1 MSDEPAKKR
10 SLEERLRD
18 VEDRLE
24 ILNLIAGHPPG
35 ADTGDGAYA
44 ASFCAEDAVL
54 EFSEH
59 APQWVGREQIMANL
73 QTPAHKGAIEQ
84 GVAHFAALPY
94 IEIDGDRAVVTSY
107 LQILTPNPQSEP
119 FELSGHGATKGYRV
133 HRLSANRW
141 ELVRTPEGW
150 RIKSRTG
157 RAMDTPA
164 ARQLLRKTTEGR
176 RARLG

>member
-1 MSDEPAKKR
+1 MPAKNR

-35 ADTGDGAYA
+35 ADTGDGEYA
-44 ASFCAEDAVL
+44 ASFCDENVVL

-59 APQWVGREQIMANL
+59 APKWSGRAQVAANL
-73 QTPAHKGAIEQ
+73 QTAAHKGAIEQ
-84 GVAHFAALPY
+84 GVAHFAGLPY
-94 IEIDGDRAVVTSY
+94 IEIDGDRATVTSY
-107 LQILTPNPQSEP
+107 LQILTPNPASEP
-119 FELSGHGATKGYRV
+119 FELSGHGKTQGYRV

-141 ELVRTPEGW
+141 ELVRTPDGW

-157 RAMDTPA
+157 RAVDTPA
-164 ARQLLRKTTEGR
+164 ARQLLRETTRE
-176 RARLG
+176 RLAKLS